1 MLSVYLGD
9 LELKKGLMCLKV
21 CNCFAALSIKVTPV
35 NIALFESLDHRKPQ
49 HRITKMKRCW
59 RLKRRKVMGI
69 FLLIKIH
76 MLVEVLTSTA

>member
-21 CNCFAALSIKVTPV
+21 CNCVAALSFKVTPV

-59 RLKRRKVMGI
+59 RLKRRKKCI
-69 FLLIKIH
+69 QSNITENLLLLCVSFH
-76 MLVEVLTSTA
+76 